1 MIDKIMGKKCAAF
14 IPSLLLVISLGGAL
28 AGYRERAQAAH
39 HFDLSAEHEAPSI
52 HCPEGFLNSNIQ
64 AAWTIQSH
72 RSNLNKVLP
81 SIHEKIDSVVSVVW
95 FKDHPSWEP
104 FSQQGLFR
112 FEQVYRL

>member
-1 MIDKIMGKKCAAF
+1 MIEKVMRKKRVAV
-14 IPSLLLVISLGGAL
+14 IPSLLLVILLGAL
-28 AGYRERAQAAH
+28 AVWTERAQAAH
-39 HFDLSAEHEAPSI
+39 HLDFSAQHEAPSI
-52 HCPEGFLNSNIQ
+52 HCREPFPNSNIQ

-72 RSNLNKVLP
+72 RRNLNKALP

-95 FKDHPSWEP
+95 FKDQPSRGP